1 MKKIAIRKAGS
12 VRLTTAAQP
21 LYASCDGGFIR

>member
-12 VRLTTAAQP
+12 VRLTSSATA
-21 LYASCDGGFIR
+21 LYGGCGCPAS